1 MGLLATLQ
9 SNFQHVLLY
18 ESPELQLK
26 TRQHIPHEMLTA
38 AAQQELTKA
47 KTADQDC
54 RLGIEDFLVLQ
65 LLQWF
70 KQDFFSWVDCLPCS
84 GCGGRTQNA
93 GSLSP
98 STDDVRWGGKRVENH
113 FCATC
118 DLSTRFPRYNHPEKL
133 LETRRGRCGEW
144 ANCFTLCCRAL
155 GLDARYVWDSTD
167 HVWTEVYSEAQQRW
181 LHCDS
186 CENVCDKPLLYE
198 VGWGKKL
205 AYVMAFSKE
214 QVVDVTWRYSRKHA
228 EVLSRRT
235 SVREAWLVHAINGLN
250 SNRQRYL
257 GAERK
262 KQLSERLIVEL
273 VEFLSPKEVKAGEL
287 GGRSSGSLAW
297 RIARG
302 ETRTGDPTLGK
313 TGFVFM
319 PNEDEKRNHL
329 VHVRYSASKDQYC
342 RVSRSSEV
350 TRGWDQCIWKKDA
363 VFRKVETDWQMVYL
377 AREEASATGRISWK
391 FDFSPAGMK
400 VQSVSIMASCKSFHS
415 GRVCWHVDA
424 GKTRAE
430 FFGNGVMYPLLAL
443 NGCSEFTITAELS
456 GGEGETSWQHAQLF
470 RQSLSED
477 VVSFEIIVQ
486 LQDA

>member
-250 SNRQRYL
+250 SN
-257 GAERK
+257 
-262 KQLSERLIVEL
+262 
-273 VEFLSPKEVKAGEL
+273 
-287 GGRSSGSLAW
+287 
-297 RIARG
+297 
-302 ETRTGDPTLGK
+302 K